1 MKKTFFLLLTGALAL
16 SGFYAFTNVRTNVKP
31 AIAKTDEV
39 VLCATGETFALPKAK
54 KFRPEDYKLPA
65 VMVRKNV
72 YSLSAAEITSLKAGI
87 TAMKALPISNP
98 TSWLYQAAIHGTTAP
113 GSNTSWNSC
122 EHGTQFFL
130 SWHRMYLYF
139 FERILRAKSGNP
151 NLTLPY
157 WDYQTNAALHPDY
170 RNSAASNPLY
180 DATRSGSI
188 NGGGSLPAGIMTSI
202 DNALDEI
209 PFSTFQGDLEGPHGS
224 VHVSIGGNM
233 GSVSTAG
240 KDPCFWLHHT
250 NIDRLWEKWIKKCGG
265 RANPND
271 AAWLA
276 QTYTFFDE
284 NGTAVNMTGTQVVN
298 TAATLDY
305 RYDFPASLPCNF
317 WKRWKWIVYRPFRW
331 QDPFVFDKIDVR
343 ASFIKARTLDDANK
357 INNLK
362 FNFSKENPSD
372 RILVELNKVKLER
385 MPEGAVEV
393 YVNLPA
399 NVKSPNPKSIYFA
412 GMLDLFSAA
421 AHQKHTTKS
430 IPIRVNISKAVSS
443 QKLQPSDLKKME
455 LTFFV
460 RGNTLKGKEIKT
472 SSRFSAETMDV
483 VIEKAVEQ

>member
-1 MKKTFFLLLTGALAL
+1 MKKTFLLLIAGVLAL
-16 SGFYAFTNVRTNVKP
+16 SGFYAFTNARSNTKP
-31 AIAKTDEV
+31 IPKAEEV
-39 VLCATGETFALPKAK
+39 VLCATGETVVFPNAK
-54 KFRPEDYKLPA
+54 KFRPEDYKLPV
-65 VMVRKNV
+65 VMVRKSV
-72 YSLSAAEITSLKAGI
+72 YSLSAAEITSLKTGI
-87 TAMKALPISNP
+87 TAMKALPITNP

-113 GSNTSWNSC
+113 GAKPSWNSC
-122 EHGTQFFL
+122 EHGTDFFL

-157 WDYQTNAALHPDY
+157 WDYQTNGALHPDY

-180 DATRSGSI
+180 DASRNASI
-188 NGGGSLPAGIMTSI
+188 NGGGTLSAGISTAI
-202 DNALDEI
+202 DNALAEI
-209 PFSTFQGDLEGPHGS
+209 PFNTFQGDLEGPHGS
-224 VHVSIGGNM
+224 VHVAIGGNM

-265 RANPND
+265 RANPSD

-284 NGTAVNMTGTQVVN
+284 TGAAVNMTGTQVVN
-298 TAATLDY
+298 AAASLDY
-305 RYDFPASLPCNF
+305 RYDLPLSLPCNF
-317 WKRWKWIVYRPFRW
+317 WKKWKWIVYRPFRW
-331 QDPFVFDKIDVR
+331 QDPFVMDLVDKR
-343 ASFIKARTLDDANK
+343 ASFVNARVLDDANK
-357 INNLK
+357 ITNLK
-362 FNFSKENPSD
+362 FNFSRENPSD

-399 NVKSPNPKSIYFA
+399 TLKAPTPKSNNFA
-412 GMLDLFSAA
+412 GMVDLFSAA
-421 AHQKHTTKS
+421 AHAQHKNKE
-430 IPIRVNISKAVSS
+430 IPIRVNISQAVE
-443 QKLQPSDLKKME
+443 KLKLKPADLKKME

-460 RGNTLKGKEIKT
+460 RGNTLKGKDVKT
-472 SSRFSAETMDV
+472 SSRFSVETMEV